1 MAGLE
6 LAVSTVARP
15 NPLVIAWRWRYEIGL
30 GVLVALAVIGL
41 NFAVGLWWG
50 LATIVT
56 ASCLTAAWPAA
67 RKHVVIRAWCVITPH
82 RVRTGCA
89 QAWIHSRRGK
99 IPVVLCTTAEPFGE
113 RVYLWCRAGVAS
125 EDLVAARPLLAAACW
140 AETVYVARH
149 DRFAHLVVLDVIRL
163 LVAFPAEDERPDVTE
178 PPSWPDAD
186 ILHHDLVTGQ
196 VSQGRSLAP
205 APQAGQRRAARA
217 RASARRPR

>member
-113 RVYLWCRAGVAS
+113 RVYLWCRAGSPRKIWLRPVRYWPRLAGPRLSMSPAMTAS
-125 EDLVAARPLLAAACW
+125 RTWWCS
-140 AETVYVARH
+140 T
-149 DRFAHLVVLDVIRL
+149 
-163 LVAFPAEDERPDVTE
+163 
-178 PPSWPDAD
+178 
-186 ILHHDLVTGQ
+186 
-196 VSQGRSLAP
+196 
-205 APQAGQRRAARA
+205 
-217 RASARRPR
+217 

>member
-30 GVLVALAVIGL
+30 GIFMAAAVIGL
-41 NFAVGLWWG
+41 RSAVGLWWG
-50 LATIVT
+50 LTTIAAV
-56 ASCLTAAWPAA
+56 SGLTAAWPAA
-67 RKHVVIRAWCVITPH
+67 RKRVVIRAWCVITAH

-99 IPVVLCTTAEPFGE
+99 IPVVLYTTAQPFGE

-140 AETVYVARH
+140 ADTVHVARH
-149 DRFAHLVVLDVIRL
+149 DRFAHLVVLDVIRRPAAL
-163 LVAFPAEDERPDVTE
+163 PAEDERPDVTE
-178 PPSWPDAD
+178 PPSWPDAG
-186 ILHHDLVTGQ
+186 ILHRDLVTEE
-196 VSQGRSLAP
+196 
-205 APQAGQRRAARA
+205 ARA
-217 RASARRPR
+217 RASTPGRCSPAAGKVVTLSYQACP